1 MGAQRSPLLRR
12 SERETPRSRRT
23 LRAISR
29 SLAAPRQTQ
38 QHPRTRLRRH
48 RRHNQPTRHVKGT
61 EMHRLTAEC
70 KTTRALDQLGYPK
83 HHRPA
88 FLRAIGCLIHPN
100 AVATAWYAGL
110 TNRPT
115 TTLGCRARLQWRL
128 SLALR
133 GVAHPG

>member
-29 SLAAPRQTQ
+29 SLAAPPKAPHRPHRHPLRRQ
-38 QHPRTRLRRH
+38 RRLRR
-48 RRHNQPTRHVKGT
+48 TRNPRVMNAIT
-61 EMHRLTAEC
+61 QQQE
-70 KTTRALDQLGYPK
+70 RAVHDLASEL
-83 HHRPA
+83 
-88 FLRAIGCLIHPN
+88 AIHCLIHPN